1 MEIGLGSIVVQQ
13 SGDGPAMVV
22 AAATGDDMFC
32 VSLDLNQPLKVWCN
46 RAMLKRA
53 ERPKR
58 PAMARSLAL
67 SSAA

>member
-1 MEIGLGSIVVQQ
+1 METGLKEIGLGSIVVQQ

-32 VSLDLNQPLKVWCN
+32 VSLDLNMPLKVWCP

-53 ERPKR
+53 ERPQRR
-58 PAMARSLAL
+58 PQHLQ
-67 SSAA
+67 AA

>member
-32 VSLDLNQPLKVWCN
+32 VSLDLNQPLKVWCH

-53 ERPKR
+53 ERPQR